1 MNIINFSKYFVENS
15 EYLSNQLG
23 IPITYKLEPNKEYI
37 VFSAHDAAK
46 DLLEFQIRHKTKYII
61 YQSENIES
69 VFFKSGTNGSTPPSD
84 SRAGAKP
91 CNYYIQLLKCNKV
104 YNYSVYTATKMI
116 ELYGI
121 CTTGYFQF
129 NYKKRYSSKPRDIDL
144 LFFGTMTQKRYD
156 ILKEIQ
162 NRFTDLNI
170 VITTDAFDDTLT
182 QLLLRSEYIINISA
196 YDNSVLET
204 HRINKALS
212 CGCYVLSNLSVDE
225 KMNDK
230 YRDYVFFTAGKT
242 LTDYIQIV
250 KYRFNV

>member
-1 MNIINFSKYFVENS
+1 MNIINFSKYFVENT
-15 EYLSNQLG
+15 EYLSKQLG
-23 IPITYKLEPNKEYI
+23 IPITYNLEPNKEYI

-46 DLLEFQIRHKTKYII
+46 ELLEFQIKHKTKYII

-69 VFFKSGTNGSTPPSD
+69 VFFKN
-84 SRAGAKP
+84 
-91 CNYYIQLLKCNKV
+91 NHYIELLKCNKV
-104 YNYSVYTATKMI
+104 YNYSAYTAMKMM

-121 CTTGYFQF
+121 CTAGYFQF
-129 NYKKRYSSKPRDIDL
+129 NYKKMYGHKPRDIDL

-156 ILKEIQ
+156 ILKQIQ
-162 NRFTDLNI
+162 NTFPQLKI
-170 VITTDAFDDTLT
+170 EITTDAFGDTLT
-182 QLLLRSEYIINISA
+182 QLLLRTEYVLNISA
-196 YDNSVLET
+196 YDNAVLET
-204 HRINKALS
+204 HRINKAIS

>member
-15 EYLSNQLG
+15 EYLSKELG

-69 VFFKSGTNGSTPPSD
+69 VFFKD
-84 SRAGAKP
+84 
-91 CNYYIQLLKCNKV
+91 NYYIQLLKCNKV
-104 YNYSVYTATKMI
+104 YNYSVYTASKMI

-121 CTTGYFQF
+121 CTASYFQF
-129 NYKKRYSSKPRDIDL
+129 NYKKMYSHKPRDIDL

-182 QLLLRSEYIINISA
+182 QLLLRTEYVINISA

-204 HRINKALS
+204 HRINKAIS
-212 CGCYVLSNLSVDE
+212 CGCYIISNYSVDT
-225 KMNDK
+225 KMNEK
-230 YRDYVFFTAGKT
+230 YKEYVYFCGKT
-242 LTDYIQIV
+242 ISDYIEMV
-250 KYRFNV
+250 KIIEPKHLTR